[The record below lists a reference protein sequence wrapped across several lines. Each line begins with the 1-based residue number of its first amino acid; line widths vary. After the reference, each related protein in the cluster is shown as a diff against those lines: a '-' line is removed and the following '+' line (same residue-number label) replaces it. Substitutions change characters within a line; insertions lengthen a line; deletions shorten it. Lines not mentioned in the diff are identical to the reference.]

1 MKRLGDRH
9 RCAARAHIFDLR
21 AYEKS
26 ELEPIVKEHPF
37 DYSVQGLST
46 ARTGRT
52 DYNIGTSAPG
62 QGRYSENILF
72 LRCLVQAAYS
82 RALSIPWVH
91 SVLGTFNSKEQ
102 IDETLSVLEEAP
114 YSEAELKKVQTCL
127 KERIRGTSLK
137 ERIDTGKGLRQRP
150 YILRE
155 EAADLMEVYPL
166 SV

>member
-1 MKRLGDRH
+1 MGIFQDIS
-9 RCAARAHIFDLR
+9 RCQRIHG
-21 AYEKS
+21 Y
-26 ELEPIVKEHPF
+26 
-37 DYSVQGLST
+37 G
-46 ARTGRT
+46 
-52 DYNIGTSAPG
+52 
-62 QGRYSENILF
+62 
-72 LRCLVQAAYS
+72 S
-82 RALSIPWVH
+82 RPAFPCCFQ

-102 IDETLSVLEEAP
+102 IDEALSVLEEAP